1 MRILSLNTIETKG
14 GAAQA
19 AHRLCY
25 GLGDLNIETTKL
37 SLHSTSPPRSVPSFS
52 HVASNIR
59 RFSWYTEQ
67 LPLTI
72 YTRRNRHTPWSLNWF
87 PYAVART
94 LNTLDFDIVHLHWVG
109 GGFVPIQAVAG
120 FRHPI
125 VWTLHDSWAF
135 TGGCHLPGACL
146 GYQDSCGSC
155 PQLGSHFEHDL
166 SRFIWSQKNNCWRNT
181 EITIVTP
188 SRWLADCARKSS
200 LFGKYPIHTI
210 PNGLDLAV
218 YKPMDKTIARS
229 ILKLPQD
236 VKLILFGAV
245 NGTTDRNKG
254 FHLLLPALQ
263 QLSVQ
268 LTSEAAF
275 VVLGATSSS
284 HNPDMGFPTYYL
296 GHLSD
301 DISLALAYSAADVFV
316 APSLQENLPYTIME
330 ALACGTPSVA
340 FQVGGI
346 PDLIEHQRNG
356 YLAKSYD
363 IGDLANGI
371 EWVLQDAN
379 RRQSLSQQARK
390 KIEAEFDIK
399 IIAQRYKSLYEQL
412 MAT

>member
-1 MRILSLNTIETKG
+1 MHILSFNTIEAKG

-19 AHRLCY
+19 ANRLCY
-25 GLGDLNIETTKL
+25 GLGDLNIKTTMF
-37 SLHSTSPPRSVPSFS
+37 SLHSASPPRSAPAFS
-52 HVASNIR
+52 QVTSNIR

-67 LPLTI
+67 LPLRV
-72 YTRRNRHTPWSLNWF
+72 YTRRSRRTPWSLNWF

-94 LNTLDFDIVHLHWVG
+94 LNALDFDIVHLHWVG
-109 GGFVPIQAVAG
+109 GGFVPIQAVAN
-120 FRHPI
+120 FRHPV

-155 PQLGSHFEHDL
+155 PQLGSRFEHDL

-181 EITIVTP
+181 EITVVTP

-200 LFGKYPIHTI
+200 LFSKYPIHVI

-218 YKPMDKTIARS
+218 YKLTDKTYARS
-229 ILKLPQD
+229 ILKLPLD

-245 NGTTDRNKG
+245 NSTIDRNKG
-254 FHLLLPALQ
+254 FHLLLSALQ

-268 LTSEAAF
+268 LTSEAAL

-284 HNPDMGFPTYYL
+284 QDPDMGLPTYYL

-316 APSLQENLPYTIME
+316 APSLQENLPYTVME

-340 FQVGGI
+340 FQIGGI

-363 IGDLANGI
+363 VGDLANGI
-371 EWVLQDAN
+371 EWVLQDED

-390 KIEAEFDIK
+390 KIEVEFDIK
-399 IIAQRYKSLYEQL
+399 IVSKRYKSLYEQL
-412 MAT
+412 MPT